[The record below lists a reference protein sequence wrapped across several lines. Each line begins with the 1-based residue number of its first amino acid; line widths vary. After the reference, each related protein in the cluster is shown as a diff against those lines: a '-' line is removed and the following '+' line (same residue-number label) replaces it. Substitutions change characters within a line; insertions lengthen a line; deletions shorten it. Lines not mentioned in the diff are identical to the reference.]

1 MRSGLISIIVAVGL
15 FTPAAV
21 FTGQETEPGA
31 KAEIVRLDAVVTD
44 AQGRPVRDLK
54 EADFE
59 VLEDGEPQHLTN
71 FLFVGPAEKPAAG
84 GLARERPAT
93 EGAPAPSGTA
103 PGRFVV
109 IVVDDLHIAPNNL
122 EYVKPA
128 LRRFVAETVQP
139 DDRVALIPIGSPGG
153 VRELSSDRRWLEE
166 AIEGLKSRD
175 AFVAPARGSQMT
187 AAQAEM
193 VLRGDPNALR
203 LAART
208 LIAEPGS
215 VYDGNS
221 PRAAVEGPGAGSSSG
236 AAGAAAMAQDAKERA
251 AEREARRQA
260 EGILSEAMRFSGA
273 TLHTIEDVIRS
284 VSELPGRKICL
295 VVSDGFL
302 LGTGTRNDQTRSL
315 RSVVDAATRS
325 GTVVYALDS
334 LGLAMT
340 GGDASV
346 AGAAVPPGL
355 QQRVDRASAHL
366 FQETLSSLAGD
377 TGGFLV
383 HGTNEP
389 TPGLVRMLADNEAYY
404 LMAYEP
410 TNTKHDGH
418 FRRIEVRVSGRPG
431 LTVRTRAGYFAPDD
445 RKPAPKPGE
454 VARLPVALTDAEA
467 RAALGAPVPTRGIPV
482 HLTVDYLDLP
492 PAGPQAI
499 VRARLE
505 VADLPWRE
513 AEGRR
518 RADLDVVGGVFDGSG
533 ALTGPPFTRHVTLD
547 LTPAQQE
554 RAAQSGLELQQRE
567 PVTPGP
573 RDVRLVVLD
582 ASRAPLGGASEKV
595 EIPDLADH
603 KLTLSSVFL
612 SSSTESSGTGSPP
625 TGGEGAAR
633 GTGAE
638 ETLHDVQ
645 GRRHF
650 KRGESLYFQV
660 YVYNVSPDEQGRSD
674 VVLQAQIRFGGKLIA
689 ASKPQPVTFHQKDGV
704 PLPQS
709 NGMSLEGFD
718 PGYYDLRV
726 VVVDRRAGATASRDV
741 DFTVE

>member
-1 MRSGLISIIVAVGL
+1 MRTGLISIIVAVGL
-15 FTPAAV
+15 FTAGAV
-21 FTGQETEPGA
+21 STGQEAGPGA

-44 AQGRPVRDLK
+44 AQGRPVRDLRDS
-54 EADFE
+54 DFE
-59 VLEDGEPQHLTN
+59 VLEDGKPQHLTN
-71 FLFVGPAEKPAAG
+71 FLFVGPAEGPAVGGVAREHPAA
-84 GLARERPAT
+84 P
-93 EGAPAPSGTA
+93 PPPGTA
-103 PGRFVV
+103 PGLGRFVV
-109 IVVDDLHIAPNNL
+109 IIVDDLHIAPNNL

-153 VRELSSDRRWLEE
+153 VRQLSSDRKWLEE
-166 AIEGLKSRD
+166 AIEASTSRD

-187 AAQAEM
+187 PAQAEM

-203 LAART
+203 LAARSI
-208 LIAEPGS
+208 IAEPGS
-215 VYDGNS
+215 VYDSNS
-221 PRAAVEGPGAGSSSG
+221 PRAAVEGPGAGSA
-236 AAGAAAMAQDAKERA
+236 AAGAAALAEAAKERA

-302 LGTGTRNDQTRSL
+302 LGTGTRSDQTRAF

-334 LGLAMT
+334 WGLAT
-340 GGDASV
+340 GGRDASV

-355 QQRVDRASAHL
+355 QQHVDRSSAHL
-366 FQETLSSLAGD
+366 FRETLSSLAGD

-389 TPGLVRMLADNEAYY
+389 GPGLVRMLADNEAYY

-418 FRRIEVRVSGRPG
+418 FRRIEVRVPGRPG
-431 LTVRTRAGYFAPDD
+431 LTVRTRAGYFARDD
-445 RKPAPKPGE
+445 RKRASKPEE
-454 VARLPVALTDAEA
+454 VAPLPVALNDTEA
-467 RAALGAPVPTRGIPV
+467 RNALGAAAPAKGIPV
-482 HLTVDYLDLP
+482 ILTVDYLDLP

-513 AEGRR
+513 TEGRR
-518 RADLDVVGGVFDGSG
+518 RADLDVVGGVFDAGG

-547 LTPAQQE
+547 LTPAEQE
-554 RAAQSGLELQQRE
+554 RARQSGLELQQR
-567 PVTPGP
+567 VLITPGQ

-582 ASRAPLGGASEKV
+582 SSRAPLGEASEKV
-595 EIPDLADH
+595 EIPDLADK
-603 KLTLSSVFL
+603 KLALSSVFL
-612 SSSTESSGTGSPP
+612 SSATESATTAPKGPASEA
-625 TGGEGAAR
+625 GGG
-633 GTGAE
+633 

-645 GRRHF
+645 ARRRF
-650 KRGESLYFQV
+650 KRGENLFFQV
-660 YVYNVSPDEQGRSD
+660 YVYNVAPDESGQSD
-674 VVLQAQIRFGGKLIA
+674 VVLQAQIRFNGKLIA
-689 ASKPQPVTFHQKDGV
+689 ASKPQPVTFRQKDGV

-718 PGYYDLRV
+718 SGYYDLRV
-726 VVVDRRAGATASRDV
+726 VVVDRRAGATAFRDV

>member
-1 MRSGLISIIVAVGL
+1 MRTGLMSIIVAGGL
-15 FTPAAV
+15 FTPGIV
-21 FTGQETEPGA
+21 STGQEAGPGTR
-31 KAEIVRLDAVVTD
+31 AEIVRLDAVVTD

-54 EADFE
+54 ETDFE
-59 VLEDGEPQHLTN
+59 VLEDGEPQHVTN
-71 FLFVGPAEKPAAG
+71 FLFVGPAEGPAAA
-84 GLARERPAT
+84 GLARERPAG
-93 EGAPAPSGTA
+93 EGAPPPPGAG

-109 IVVDDLHIAPNNL
+109 IVVDDLHIAANNL

-139 DDRVALIPIGSPGG
+139 GDRVALIPVGSPGG
-153 VRELSSDRRWLEE
+153 VRQLSSDRTWLEG

-187 AAQAEM
+187 PAQAEM

-203 LAART
+203 LAARSI
-208 LIAEPGS
+208 IAEPGS
-215 VYDGNS
+215 VYDGG
-221 PRAAVEGPGAGSSSG
+221 PRAAVEGQGAGSAGG
-236 AAGAAAMAQDAKERA
+236 AAGVAAVTEAAKERA
-251 AEREARRQA
+251 AEGEARRQA

-273 TLHTIEDVIRS
+273 TLHTIADVILS
-284 VSELPGRKICL
+284 VAELPGRKICL

-302 LGTGTRNDQTRSL
+302 LGTGTRSDQTRAF

-334 LGLAMT
+334 LGLALT

-366 FQETLSSLAGD
+366 FQETLSSLASD

-418 FRRIEVRVSGRPG
+418 FRRIEVRVPGRSG

-445 RKPAPKPGE
+445 RKQAARPGAPAP
-454 VARLPVALTDAEA
+454 LPVALSATEA
-467 RAALGAPVPTRGIPV
+467 RAALGETLPAKGIPV
-482 HLTVDYLDLP
+482 SLTVDYLDLP

-505 VADLPWRE
+505 VAELPWRE

-518 RADLDVVGGVFDGSG
+518 RADVDVVGGVFDASG
-533 ALTGPPFTRHVTLD
+533 ALTGPPFTRHVSLD
-547 LTPAQQE
+547 LTPEEQE
-554 RAAQSGLELQQRE
+554 RARQKGLELPPQRMLI
-567 PVTPGP
+567 TPGP

-582 ASRAPLGGASEKV
+582 AKRAPLGAASEKV
-595 EIPDLADH
+595 DIPDLADG
-603 KLTLSSVFL
+603 KLALSSVFL
-612 SSSTESSGTGSPP
+612 SSSTEAST
-625 TGGEGAAR
+625 TGGEGVAA
-633 GTGAE
+633 GAGAE
-638 ETLHDVQ
+638 ETLHDAQ
-645 GRRHF
+645 ARRRF

-660 YVYNVSPDEQGRSD
+660 YVYNVAPDESGPSD
-674 VVLQAQIRFGGKLIA
+674 VVLQAQIRSNGKLIA
-689 ASKPQPVTFHQKDGV
+689 ASKPQPVTLHQKDGV

-726 VVVDRRAGATASRDV
+726 VVVDRRANATAFRDV